1 MKRVAIVPIKQKS
14 ERVVGKNFR
23 MVGKKPLY
31 RYLLDR
37 LTNCNFDEVYV
48 DSDSEELR
56 NYCEQ
61 MNYQFIE
68 RKPELALNTAN
79 GNDLLNYHAEIIQAE
94 LYFQLFITSP
104 LLKDESINNCIQILS
119 ESKTNDSV
127 LTVNSIYTWFWY
139 DGKPVNYNPQI
150 LPRSQDA
157 KPIIMETTGLYGITR
172 KALLNRRAR
181 IGEKPYFYEVEE
193 FESIDLDNEID
204 FKYLDYYVHN
214 NFSSSNN

>member
-37 LTNCNFDEVYV
+37 LNNCNFDEVYV
-48 DSDSEELR
+48 DSDSEEIR

-61 MNYQFIE
+61 MNYRFIE

-104 LLKDESINNCIQILS
+104 LLKNESINNCIQILS

-157 KPIIMETTGLYGITR
+157 KPLMMETTGLYGITR

-181 IGEKPYFYEVEE
+181 IGDTPYFYEVEE

-204 FKYLDYYVHN
+204 FKYLDYYVQN